1 MVGYS
6 RLMEADEADTLARQN
21 AIRADLIDPAIE
33 THRGRIVKGTGDGL
47 LAEFSSAVDAVECA
61 VEIQR
66 EMNGRDI
73 DIPAERRIQFR
84 IGINV
89 GDIVFEDGDIFGDG
103 VNVAARIESLA
114 NPGGILLSG
123 SAHHQVVNKLD
134 LGFEDLGLLDLKNLE
149 RPVQVYRVLLDLSA
163 AETLPGHQ
171 GRPKLKQRKI
181 VQWALAYFA
190 SAWLSL
196 ELFDLVAEQFLWPIW
211 VRQGATILLLFGLLI
226 TLVLAWYHGEKGRQ
240 KISPAELVLLT
251 ALLVLAGGSV
261 WTLKNR
267 SVDNGA
273 AQSSV
278 TGFSFRP
285 QPSPE
290 NSVAVLPCSN
300 LSGHED
306 HEYFADG
313 LAAELI
319 TRLSAVSELRVPSQ
333 TSSFTFKGRSA
344 SIDEVASALRVRHVL
359 ECGVVGE
366 GSRLRIS
373 ARLVDVESG
382 YALWSDA
389 YDREAEGLL
398 EVQQEIAQAV
408 VASLQLELRGDEPD
422 RLAKT
427 WTNDPQAYDHFLRG
441 IRLQNS
447 APTVE
452 NIELARHHFERA
464 IDLDSTFGRAYG
476 RLAVQWI
483 VVGNLSMAPAEKA
496 YAEVDRIARQALEL
510 DDELFE
516 AYWALGWADLAYRHS
531 WQEARANF
539 QRTITLAPGEWA
551 GYHSLGYVEGLLGRT
566 DAGLEAARIGFD
578 LDPFAYYPR
587 HGLEVLYTRRRDY
600 DAAHRELEALIEM
613 MPGDPSARAYSAIIL
628 ARAGRD
634 AEARQDLE
642 AAAQLASNDS
652 DLSVFS
658 GSEVQLL
665 SAQAYTVLGD
675 SARALSLL
683 ESVEGSMNEADADA
697 MAGLLAGSHAILGH
711 DDEAMRWLARV
722 RETHNIY
729 ILFLD
734 GAEYD
739 SLRGDPR
746 FAALIRELRL
756 PEDVYLRTKS

>member
-373 ARLVDVESG
+373 ARLVECRIWLCPVERCVRSG
-382 YALWSDA
+382 GGGPARSA
-389 YDREAEGLL
+389 AGDRSGG
-398 EVQQEIAQAV
+398 
-408 VASLQLELRGDEPD
+408 RREPT
-422 RLAKT
+422 A
-427 WTNDPQAYDHFLRG
+427 G
-441 IRLQNS
+441 
-447 APTVE
+447 
-452 NIELARHHFERA
+452 
-464 IDLDSTFGRAYG
+464 
-476 RLAVQWI
+476 
-483 VVGNLSMAPAEKA
+483 
-496 YAEVDRIARQALEL
+496 
-510 DDELFE
+510 
-516 AYWALGWADLAYRHS
+516 
-531 WQEARANF
+531 
-539 QRTITLAPGEWA
+539 APGR
-551 GYHSLGYVEGLLGRT
+551 RT
-566 DAGLEAARIGFD
+566 G
-578 LDPFAYYPR
+578 P
-587 HGLEVLYTRRRDY
+587 T
-600 DAAHRELEALIEM
+600 
-613 MPGDPSARAYSAIIL
+613 
-628 ARAGRD
+628 
-634 AEARQDLE
+634 RQDLDE
-642 AAAQLASNDS
+642 
-652 DLSVFS
+652 
-658 GSEVQLL
+658 
-665 SAQAYTVLGD
+665 
-675 SARALSLL
+675 RP
-683 ESVEGSMNEADADA
+683 
-697 MAGLLAGSHAILGH
+697 AGL
-711 DDEAMRWLARV
+711 
-722 RETHNIY
+722 
-729 ILFLD
+729 
-734 GAEYD
+734 
-739 SLRGDPR
+739 
-746 FAALIRELRL
+746 
-756 PEDVYLRTKS
+756 

>member
-1 MVGYS
+1 M
-6 RLMEADEADTLARQN
+6 
-21 AIRADLIDPAIE
+21 
-33 THRGRIVKGTGDGL
+33 
-47 LAEFSSAVDAVECA
+47 
-61 VEIQR
+61 
-66 EMNGRDI
+66 
-73 DIPAERRIQFR
+73 
-84 IGINV
+84 
-89 GDIVFEDGDIFGDG
+89 
-103 VNVAARIESLA
+103 
-114 NPGGILLSG
+114 
-123 SAHHQVVNKLD
+123 
-134 LGFEDLGLLDLKNLE
+134 
-149 RPVQVYRVLLDLSA
+149 
-163 AETLPGHQ
+163 
-171 GRPKLKQRKI
+171 
-181 VQWALAYFA
+181 
-190 SAWLSL
+190 
-196 ELFDLVAEQFLWPIW
+196 
-211 VRQGATILLLFGLLI
+211 
-226 TLVLAWYHGEKGRQ
+226 
-240 KISPAELVLLT
+240 
-251 ALLVLAGGSV
+251 
-261 WTLKNR
+261 
-267 SVDNGA
+267 
-273 AQSSV
+273 
-278 TGFSFRP
+278 
-285 QPSPE
+285 
-290 NSVAVLPCSN
+290 
-300 LSGHED
+300 
-306 HEYFADG
+306 
-313 LAAELI
+313 
-319 TRLSAVSELRVPSQ
+319 
-333 TSSFTFKGRSA
+333 
-344 SIDEVASALRVRHVL
+344 
-359 ECGVVGE
+359 
-366 GSRLRIS
+366 
-373 ARLVDVESG
+373 
-382 YALWSDA
+382 
-389 YDREAEGLL
+389 
-398 EVQQEIAQAV
+398 
-408 VASLQLELRGDEPD
+408 
-422 RLAKT
+422 
-427 WTNDPQAYDHFLRG
+427 
-441 IRLQNS
+441 
-447 APTVE
+447 
-452 NIELARHHFERA
+452 ARHHFERA

-642 AAAQLASNDS
+642 AAAQIASNDS

-711 DDEAMRWLARV
+711 DDEAMWWLARV